1 MAEWFH
7 HRRTRFEVAEET
19 MMRSWAFLL
28 LFSCLAAAGCGSST
42 TGPDPAR
49 LVFFQDPDSSFS
61 TSDVRDAQEQI
72 VRFDS
77 VDETLIWT
85 PTGAAF
91 PGWHTSGNFLDASHR
106 FQVRF
111 GTKDGTRRAYFTE
124 TLADTICDIQVN
136 NGQLIILPTDVPVPV
151 P

>member
-1 MAEWFH
+1 MAKWLGRQ
-7 HRRTRFEVAEET
+7 RRTRFEVAEET
-19 MMRSWAFLL
+19 TMRSWAFLL
-28 LFSCLAAAGCGSST
+28 FLSCLVLVGCGGSST

-49 LVFFQDPDSSFS
+49 LVLFQDPDSAFS

-136 NGQLIILPTDVPVPV
+136 NGQLIILPTDVPIP
-151 P
+151 

>member
-1 MAEWFH
+1 
-7 HRRTRFEVAEET
+7 
-19 MMRSWAFLL
+19 MMRTWAFLFFL
-28 LFSCLAAAGCGSST
+28 SCLAASGCGSST
-42 TGPDPAR
+42 TGPDRAGR
-49 LVFFQDPDSSFS
+49 LVIFQDPDSAFS

-85 PTGAAF
+85 ATGASF
-91 PGWHTSGNFLDASHR
+91 PGWQTSGNFLDASQR
-106 FQVRF
+106 FLVRF

-136 NGQLIILPTDVPVPV
+136 NGQLIILPTDVPVP
-151 P
+151 